1 LFLPTSAFRFHLFL
15 LAGSSR
21 SYAFDHGILVFLIN
35 FTLVIYQPIRKAVP
49 LGNSFSPT
57 NRNAGHHLQPAPV
70 GNNNPRKPLYKND
83 LTNNPLFSDK
93 TPKA

>member
-1 LFLPTSAFRFHLFL
+1 MFLPASAFRFHLFL

-35 FTLVIYQPIRKAVP
+35 STLVIYQPIRKAVP

-57 NRNAGHHLQPAPV
+57 NRNAGHLQPAPV
-70 GNNNPRKPLYKND
+70 GNNNPRKSLYNND

-93 TPKA
+93 TRKA